1 MNKKIKSIINENLL
15 YAFRENIL
23 VWPIFVY
30 IILMV
35 VFFTVWDSAIVSTF
49 KNVTYI
55 SMMSNI
61 QYILWV
67 IVIIFI
73 SLTSFDKDIK
83 TKNIYIILQQVT
95 KKEYFLWKLISIFLL
110 SWLLNLIFLLIFS
123 AWYIYAFK
131 EIDFSLAYIFI
142 FQQLEF
148 LVISFI
154 VSLIALLFSKNI
166 WRIMII
172 WIFLI
177 LWHML
182 SLIKEL
188 IDKWFLDLG
197 FFLDKIIT
205 WSYYVMPNLAALN
218 VKNIILLDSNLFWML
233 VSSTIYSAVL
243 IYILY
248 LISMYIFKRKDF

>member
-15 YAFRENIL
+15 YAFRENVL

-123 AWYIYAFK
+123 AWYIYSFK

-148 LVISFI
+148 LVISFL
-154 VSLIALLFSKNI
+154 VSLIALLFTKNI

-172 WIFLI
+172 WMFLI

-197 FFLDKIIT
+197 FFLEKIIT
-205 WSYYVMPNLAALN
+205 LSYYVMPNLAALN

-248 LISMYIFKRKDF
+248 VISMYIFKRKDF

>member
-23 VWPIFVY
+23 IWPILVY

-35 VFFTVWDSAIVSTF
+35 IFFTVWDSAIVSTF
-49 KNVTYI
+49 KNITYV
-55 SMMSNI
+55 SVMSNI
-61 QYILWV
+61 QYVLWI
-67 IVIIFI
+67 IVIIFL

-95 KKEYFLWKLISIFLL
+95 KKEYFLWKLISIFLV
-110 SWLLNLIFLLIFS
+110 SWLLNIIFLIIFS
-123 AWYIYAFK
+123 LWYIYSFK
-131 EIDFSLAYIFI
+131 EIDYSLSYIFI

-154 VSLIALLFSKNI
+154 VSLIALLLSKNI

-172 WIFLI
+172 GAFLI

-182 SLIKEL
+182 PLIKEL
-188 IDKWFLDLG
+188 IDKWYLSLWFLLE
-197 FFLDKIIT
+197 KVIT
-205 WSYYVMPNLAALN
+205 ISYYIMPNLDALN
-218 VKNIILLDSNLFWML
+218 VKNIILLDSSLSSML
-233 VSSTIYSAVL
+233 VSSTIYSIVL

-248 LISMYIFKRKDF
+248 TISMYIFKRKDF